1 MNPPKEYSRRHQ
13 SISQKLTFNIFYGC
27 ISLVRGHDMLEE
39 GFIVIGCESVFRR
52 EAMPA
57 EHGRSLEVA
66 TPLHPPRK
74 GSTEKTS
81 SPCQIHQ
88 RTEVTGHPAACPPT
102 PRPVLE
108 RQRGRD
114 GESQLTETEG
124 KPTSVQTCPRA
135 NISTGTHSKTPLTLW
150 ARGSMEGDM

>member
-1 MNPPKEYSRRHQ
+1 M
-13 SISQKLTFNIFYGC
+13 GM
-27 ISLVRGHDMLEE
+27 DMLEE
-39 GFIVIGCESVFRR
+39 GFIGIGCESVFRR
-52 EAMPA
+52 ETMPA

-88 RTEVTGHPAACPPT
+88 RTEATGHPAACPPTT

-114 GESQLTETEG
+114 RESQLTETEG

-135 NISTGTHSKTPLTLW
+135 NISRGDTLQNSPH
-150 ARGSMEGDM
+150 ALGQREHGRRHVELCQSTSPPS